1 MADPRQRPPDR
12 RVVRSRRAILRAAL
26 DELADAGYA
35 GFAMDAVA
43 QRAGVGRST
52 LYRHWN
58 DRAVLV
64 ADALEELNVQPGA
77 PPEAPDPRVRVELL
91 LGHLCEAL
99 TESPVGR
106 CLPALV
112 HAAERE
118 DALRDFLHSYS
129 ARRRRALTE
138 AVAAAVAAGAV
149 RRVDPDE
156 ASAALSGA
164 VFYRRLMTS
173 APMSRADV
181 PPLVEA
187 VLGHRPTED
196 RKHH

>member
-1 MADPRQRPPDR
+1 MVDSRQRPTDR
-12 RVVRSRRAILRAAL
+12 RVARSRRAILRAAL
-26 DELADAGYA
+26 DELAEAGYA

-77 PPEAPDPRVRVELL
+77 PPEVADPRARVELL
-91 LGHLCEAL
+91 LRHLCGAL

-118 DALRDFLHSYS
+118 EALGDFLHSYS

-138 AVAAAVAAGAV
+138 AVAAAVAVGTV
-149 RRVDPDE
+149 RRVDPDV
-156 ASAALSGA
+156 ASGALSGA

-173 APMSRADV
+173 TPMSGEDV
-181 PPLVEA
+181 SALVEA
-187 VLGHRPTED
+187 VLGSSSD
-196 RKHH
+196 GGA